1 MKPFVLRR
9 LKQDV
14 LGDLSPKVSHTI
26 LLPMD
31 DLFQQT
37 YRSVLQRAKDEK
49 IAKKQLALEEAAA
62 AAGGGGGGA
71 AGGKRFKKKNKN

>member
-49 IAKKQLALEEAAA
+49 K
-62 AAGGGGGGA
+62 
-71 AGGKRFKKKNKN
+71 